1 MTKPAAKQQSLTT
14 DTNSTH
20 HKQKNR
26 ARRRL
31 VKRLGI
37 ALFGGL
43 LCLVTFSLIA
53 YFYIS
58 QGNPS
63 PLNEDF
69 TPDSEQAKEFEE
81 AYDVAVASGKSFTI
95 TVTDEQLASWLD
107 LRYERATSEEIENIE
122 LLDDLPVKFTKL
134 KNIQVAFE
142 EDQQLAMYAQ
152 VTVPIGEPLGLLLR
166 AKLEID
172 NDGQLEV
179 KVNRA
184 QVGGISVDD
193 NVRRQLAEPIKD
205 ALTQRLTPD
214 DRKYRLNNIDIRES
228 KLTIKGYFTNST
240 ES

>member
-1 MTKPAAKQQSLTT
+1 MNKSPVKQQSLSTNN
-14 DTNSTH
+14 NSTQR
-20 HKQKNR
+20 KRKTLV
-26 ARRRL
+26 RRRL
-31 VKRLGI
+31 LKRLGI
-37 ALFGGL
+37 ILSVFL
-43 LCLVTFSLIA
+43 LCLIA
-53 YFYIS
+53 ILLVSFFYIS

-63 PLNEDF
+63 PLDENF
-69 TPDSEQAKEFEE
+69 TPDSDQAKEFEE

-142 EDQQLAMYAQ
+142 DDQQLAMYAQ
-152 VTVPIGEPLGLLLR
+152 VSVPIGEPLGLLLR

-172 NDGQLEV
+172 DNGQLEV

-193 NVRRQLAEPIKD
+193 NVRKQLAEPIKD

-214 DRKYRLNNIDIRES
+214 DREYQLNNIVIRES
-228 KLTIKGYFTNST
+228 KLTIKGHFTNRT